1 MLFDI
6 YFFPLLSLRLAH
18 NEDQPVSKMGRYV
31 YQLQEAE
38 EREQYDQDRTE
49 HSNPATHPLA
59 RVTIFGDGDQ
69 RIIPRPSYV
78 RRRPTCP
85 SVTPTSGPVP
95 KAQPPEEI

>member
-1 MLFDI
+1 M
-6 YFFPLLSLRLAH
+6 
-18 NEDQPVSKMGRYV
+18 SKMGRYV

-78 RRRPTCP
+78 RGRPTCP
-85 SVTPTSGPVP
+85 SVTPTCGEVP
-95 KAQPPEEI
+95 KAQPSEEIQRGA